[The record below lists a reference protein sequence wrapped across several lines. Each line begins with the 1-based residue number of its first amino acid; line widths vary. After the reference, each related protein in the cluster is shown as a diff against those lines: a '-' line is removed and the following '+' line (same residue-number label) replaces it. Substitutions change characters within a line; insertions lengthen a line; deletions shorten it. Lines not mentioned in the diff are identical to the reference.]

1 MSLTRASFSM
11 INNTVIN
18 VLDYGATGDGTTD
31 DTAAIQN
38 AINASLVSGVGYSL
52 VWFPT
57 GTYLISSPLLLPA
70 NYRIDGDDAVIKA
83 DAGFTGVTRTN
94 VGGGGTVTLDC
105 LLLFLL
111 GDYNNI
117 AGPQR
122 ERAFVGQGLTLD
134 CNEVTTMG
142 LYMERMPYSLI
153 SCKVINSIAGGNAID
168 IGPYC
173 WGLHLNGIVVENFSE
188 NAVALGQ
195 GCNGITITSPRI
207 WGKDKTGVSGILVKA
222 AANVNGVEISGGF
235 IEKLDYGLYVYRGNG
250 PISVNGTDFEVCTV
264 NCIGVYGNGADA
276 FRSTVT
282 ASGCYFSATG
292 SKIYATYGIVNIDAC
307 RLRSGD
313 DFETGAPGGFIT
325 ATNNQ
330 YETGTPT
337 IVAGS
342 NVAVDIEQSWTPVLF
357 DDSLS
362 PSEGQTYAIQYGTY
376 SRVGN
381 KVFYKGNIK
390 MSSLG
395 TLTAGQT
402 ARIGGLPFRSSNI
415 ANSQSAMVIGFASG
429 LSVGAVN
436 GLTGFIGA
444 GLAHVDLQ
452 KFSATSGTANLT
464 IAAVSASGQIIF
476 EGWYTV

>member
-1 MSLTRASFSM
+1 MALTRASFSM
-11 INNTVIN
+11 IDNTVIN
-18 VLDYGATGDGTTD
+18 VLDYGATGGGMID
-31 DTAAIQN
+31 DTAAIQS
-38 AINASLVSGVGYSL
+38 AINASFVSGVGYSL

-70 NYRIDGDDAVIKA
+70 NYRLDGDSAVIKA

-122 ERAFVGQGLTLD
+122 DNAFIGAGLKLD
-134 CNEVTTMG
+134 CDDIVSMG
-142 LYMERMPYSLI
+142 IYMERMPYSYI
-153 SCKVINSIAGGNAID
+153 ACQVVNTIAGNNAIN

-173 WGLHLNGIVVENFSE
+173 WGLHLDNVIVENFSE
-188 NAVALGQ
+188 NAISIGQ

-207 WGKDKTGVSGILVKA
+207 WGKDKTGVTGILVQST
-222 AANVNGVEISGGF
+222 ANANGIAITGGF
-235 IEKLDYGLYVYRGNG
+235 IEKLDYGLRVNRGNG
-250 PISVNGTDFEVCTV
+250 PISINGTDFEVCTI

-276 FRSTVT
+276 FKATVSAT
-282 ASGCYFSATG
+282 GCYFSATG
-292 SKIYATYGIVNIDAC
+292 AKIYATSGIVNIDSC
-307 RLRSGD
+307 RFRSGD
-313 DFETGAPGGFIT
+313 DFDTDAPGGFIN

-330 YETGTPT
+330 YESGVPT

-342 NVAVDIEQSWTPVLF
+342 NVAVDIEQSWTPVLL

-381 KVFYKGNIK
+381 KVFYKGNMQ

-395 TLTAGQT
+395 TLTTGQT
-402 ARIGGLPFRSSNI
+402 ARIGGLPFTSSNI

-464 IAAVSASGQIIF
+464 IAEVSASGQIVF